1 MGVAVIFVI
10 VLACAASWLVY
21 NLILV
26 PLQIE
31 YLYNIAFILVIASLV
46 QFVEMFLKKS
56 APALYQAL
64 GVFLPLITTNCA
76 VLGVAV
82 LNMQREYSFIESIF
96 NGIGGAA
103 GFALAIV
110 LFAADTNTLVER
122 VSKITGFEERNK
134 ISIMAKIVHSIQQHC
149 RMNMIDDGCCGVR
162 ELISWVQ
169 SYMIC
174 GDMMEAAKYTILP
187 SVSADEEN
195 REEIITTCLDPV
207 LNP

>member
-1 MGVAVIFVI
+1 MD
-10 VLACAASWLVY
+10 
-21 NLILV
+21 
-26 PLQIE
+26 
-31 YLYNIAFILVIASLV
+31 FILDMA
-46 QFVEMFLKKS
+46 E
-56 APALYQAL
+56 P
-64 GVFLPLITTNCA
+64 
-76 VLGVAV
+76 
-82 LNMQREYSFIESIF
+82 
-96 NGIGGAA
+96 
-103 GFALAIV
+103 
-110 LFAADTNTLVER
+110 DTNTLVER